1 MIFFLLLKKDDED
14 FAPEDLLNLDK
25 TIQELQQTLK
35 EEKIK
40 SNSLK
45 SRM

>member
-14 FAPEDLLNLDK
+14 FSPEDLLNLDK

-45 SRM
+45 IRM